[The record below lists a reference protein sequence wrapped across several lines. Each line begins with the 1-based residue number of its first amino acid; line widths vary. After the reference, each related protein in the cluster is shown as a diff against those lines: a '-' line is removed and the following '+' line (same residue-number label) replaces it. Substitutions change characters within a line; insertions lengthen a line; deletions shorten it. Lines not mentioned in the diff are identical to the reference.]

1 MNEFNTD
8 GTKQWQEEMALKRF
22 QLISPLLDDSL
33 DPAKKI
39 LLRKSIAGQAGI
51 SVRSLYRYEKAYENG
66 GFAGLKPLNREIR
79 RSTALPEN
87 FDELVCEAVQLKREV
102 PSRSVNQIIMI
113 LELEGRVPPGVLKR
127 STLQR
132 HLYRAGFGKKQ
143 MKRYAEARK
152 SSSRRYCKPHRMQLT
167 QADIKYGP
175 KLPIGKNGAKVQ
187 TYLSVVMDQH
197 SRLVLASGF
206 YATQDAWIVEEVY
219 RKAILKH
226 GKMDCALNDNGKQ
239 YVSRQLAASL
249 AALGIRV
256 QYAKPYSP
264 QTKGGIEV
272 FNRFV
277 NAFLAECRA
286 QKVRTL
292 EELNR
297 WWDIWLESYYHRKP
311 HEGISEYYTSL
322 GCPERGEGITP
333 LQEWNR
339 DTRPLTFLDVRAVTE
354 AFLHHEQ
361 RSVDSSGCFSFRGKK
376 YEAGVTLAGKKVS
389 IAYDPM
395 APEQVTVSSEGICP
409 FEAAPLII
417 SENCGPRPALPA
429 HMLPETPETSRFLEA
444 LREKNRKE
452 KQARADAISFGSYR
466 KDGGSHV

>member
-8 GTKQWQEEMALKRF
+8 GTKQWQEEAALNRF
-22 QLISPLLDDSL
+22 RLISPLLDDSL

-39 LLRKSIAGQAGI
+39 RLRESIAEQNGI
-51 SVRSLYRYEKAYENG
+51 SVRSLYRYEKAYEDG
-66 GFAGLKPLNREIR
+66 GFAGLKPVNREMR
-79 RSTALPEN
+79 RSAALPEN
-87 FDELVCEAVQLKREV
+87 FDELVAEAVQLKREV

-113 LELEGRVPPGVLKR
+113 LELEGRVLPGILKR

-132 HLYRAGFGKKQ
+132 HLYQAGFGKKQ

-167 QADIKYGP
+167 EAYIKYGP
-175 KLPIGKNGAKVQ
+175 KLPIGRNGAKVQ

-206 YATQDAWIVEEVY
+206 YATQDAYIVEETY

-226 GKMDCALNDNGKQ
+226 GKMDAALNDNGKQ
-239 YVSRQLAASL
+239 YVSRQLANSL
-249 AALGIRV
+249 ATLGIRV
-256 QYAKPYSP
+256 KYAKPYSP
-264 QTKGGIEV
+264 QTKGGVEV

-292 EELNR
+292 EELNQ
-297 WWDIWLESYYHRKP
+297 WWDIWLESYYHQKP

-339 DTRPLTFLDVRAVTE
+339 DTRPLTFLDVSVVTE

-361 RSVDSSGCFSFRGKK
+361 RTVDNSGCFSFRGRK
-376 YEAGVTLAGKKVS
+376 YEAGATLAGKRVS

-395 APEQVTVSSEGICP
+395 APERVTVSSEGICS
-409 FEAAPLII
+409 FEAVPLVIG
-417 SENCGPRPALPA
+417 ENCGPKPALPD
-429 HMLPETPETSRFLEA
+429 HMLPETPESSRFLEV

-452 KQARADAISFGSYR
+452 KQAQADAISFGSYR
-466 KDGGSHV
+466 KDGGFHV